1 MPSTSPSPASA
12 PARRTNAERTAE
24 TRAKLLEAASASLAE
39 LGYARTSTTEIAR
52 RAGVSR
58 GAQLHHFPTK
68 SELVVAACGYVL
80 ERRVEEFRA
89 IITAV
94 PQGADRIDAAIDVL
108 SSIMQGPSFDA
119 WFELLVASRTDPDLR
134 PHMAAMSD
142 RLTEIVGKVWDEIFP
157 MPPDSELGDVHHIVP
172 ALFFSILDG
181 LALQRIAGSPRAE
194 TTAAEVLMVVKSLGR
209 IFVAAARDPAAAAT
223 LEALAASADHDLP
236 PIDSSKE
243 PEKEP

>member
-1 MPSTSPSPASA
+1 MSLA
-12 PARRTNAERTAE
+12 PPVRRTNAERTAE

-89 IITAV
+89 IIPAV
-94 PQGADRIDAAIDVL
+94 PEGADRIDAAIDVL

-119 WFELLVASRTDPDLR
+119 WFELVVASRTDPELR
-134 PHMAAMSD
+134 PHIAAMGDHLSE
-142 RLTEIVGKVWDEIFP
+142 TVGNVWIEIFP
-157 MPPDSELGDVHHIVP
+157 MPPDADLGGVHHIVP

-181 LALQRIAGSPRAE
+181 LALQRVAGSPRAQ
-194 TTAAEVLMVVKSLGR
+194 TTSDEVLTLVKFLGR
-209 IFVAAARDPAAAAT
+209 ILVAAARDPEAAAT
-223 LEALAASADHDLP
+223 LVALAASAEDDLP
-236 PIDSSKE
+236 LNDSSKE
-243 PEKEP
+243 RCS